1 MIPSKWKA
9 NCLWYSFLSIV
20 LRKRK
25 VSSIAQ
31 PKPSGADQKVAEK
44 VRYTT
49 GGAVKLGQNAA
60 YEEAEYKYE
69 EEEVYEVPTWNAY
82 MLYALHECKCHT
94 FSIL

>member
-9 NCLWYSFLSIV
+9 DCLSYSSLSIV

-25 VSSIAQ
+25 ASSAAQ

-49 GGAVKLGQNAA
+49 GGGAVKLGQNAA
-60 YEEAEYKYE
+60 YEGAEYKYE
-69 EEEVYEVPTWNAY
+69 EEEVYEVPT
-82 MLYALHECKCHT
+82 
-94 FSIL
+94 